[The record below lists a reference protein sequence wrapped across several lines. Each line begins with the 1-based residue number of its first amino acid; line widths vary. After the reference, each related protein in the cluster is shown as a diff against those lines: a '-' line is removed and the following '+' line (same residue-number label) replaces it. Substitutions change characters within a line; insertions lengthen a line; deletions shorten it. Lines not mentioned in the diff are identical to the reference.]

1 MGTDNILTLKRTKKN
16 WEKTY
21 ENLGGVFMGF
31 LDGWVL
37 GVRRDFVLLRSEVRP
52 IEWKVA
58 F

>member
-37 GVRRDFVLLRSEVRP
+37 GGVT
-52 IEWKVA
+52 
-58 F
+58 